1 MMRQA
6 VAGASD
12 EGLKDEQV
20 QTLIDTATKLLAAKP
35 TFSMDPISWKTAKGE
50 SKLTFALDLAS
61 PANLKDLTP
70 QEILVQAIK
79 RIDANLVVS
88 KPMVQD
94 LVAQYM
100 VKTEGKAADKAATE
114 AEEQVRSMAGMAE
127 MFNVGKNDG
136 DNIIGK
142 FHSPTAWAI

>member
-1 MMRQA
+1 
-6 VAGASD
+6 
-12 EGLKDEQV
+12 
-20 QTLIDTATKLLAAKP
+20 
-35 TFSMDPISWKTAKGE
+35 
-50 SKLTFALDLAS
+50 
-61 PANLKDLTP
+61 
-70 QEILVQAIK
+70 
-79 RIDANLVVS
+79 
-88 KPMVQD
+88 MVQD

-142 FHSPTAWAI
+142 FHFSDGMGDLNGKKIPADELFSGLLDAAGSRQHG